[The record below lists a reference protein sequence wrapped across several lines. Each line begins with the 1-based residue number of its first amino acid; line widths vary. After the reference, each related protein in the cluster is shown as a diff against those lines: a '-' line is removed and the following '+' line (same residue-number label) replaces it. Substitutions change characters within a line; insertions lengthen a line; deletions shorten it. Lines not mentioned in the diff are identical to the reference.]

1 GAGDVRNS
9 SFYGETVIP
18 RTYIENHYEKYLKLQ
33 DFFDDVNRLPQ
44 ALFVLQKI

>member
-1 GAGDVRNS
+1 
-9 SFYGETVIP
+9 
-18 RTYIENHYEKYLKLQ
+18 KYLKLQ

>member
-1 GAGDVRNS
+1 
-9 SFYGETVIP
+9 
-18 RTYIENHYEKYLKLQ
+18 LKLQ